1 MNDVLRSRA
10 RRKIPWDRKEFMS
23 SNFRVRVEHP
33 DGSTTSEVLPYPEVK
48 RRFPAAL
55 FEFLESRMPPPRVRP
70 KDEPRADGLL
80 PVYNNVSI
88 PRCVYKKQVIKKDQP
103 EAEPPAPQEVTAS
116 TADPSAEV
124 SPTTRSKLAS
134 ATSEGVPLK
143 DTNGRRRRKGKKRA
157 YVGLRRPGPKGR
169 LPKRKVSTRKRSA
182 DNLGDPN
189 MEESIQSVAD
199 SMKSMWTSSSDELEV
214 TIKTVPGISPR
225 CAKDFLKNI
234 YNPCSPQS
242 PLSQKTSPVTT
253 PSKRPD
259 VGQRFVEQKFEEM
272 VVIKDEPP
280 EDECSNELPKV
291 DNVRRSSRRSLI
303 TPPPRSKAMNNS
315 GGKENREDE
324 PPEDDSSSELP
335 KLDILRKS
343 SRRSLITPPSR
354 TKAMSNSGSN
364 ENREGAN
371 LSSNTRRSGSKA
383 QEGKV
388 TMSKKRRRSGNDIK
402 SPGCKRNTPL
412 RPRNSL
418 ENYFI
423 RQDIKPTP
431 DALHN
436 STNQRGIRGKMSMV
450 RVNSYETVSF
460 I

>member
-1 MNDVLRSRA
+1 
-10 RRKIPWDRKEFMS
+10 
-23 SNFRVRVEHP
+23 
-33 DGSTTSEVLPYPEVK
+33 
-48 RRFPAAL
+48 
-55 FEFLESRMPPPRVRP
+55 MPPPRVRP

-80 PVYNNVSI
+80 PVYNNVCSQLDQQLCGPICSGLFTGDFQVSI

-272 VVIKDEPP
+272 VVIKGERFLEDFYGQVLQNRFSPCSDEPP

-315 GGKENREDE
+315 GGKENREGVRAAFFHYCGQ
-324 PPEDDSSSELP
+324 
-335 KLDILRKS
+335 ILK
-343 SRRSLITPPSR
+343 
-354 TKAMSNSGSN
+354 
-364 ENREGAN
+364 
-371 LSSNTRRSGSKA
+371 
-383 QEGKV
+383 
-388 TMSKKRRRSGNDIK
+388 
-402 SPGCKRNTPL
+402 
-412 RPRNSL
+412 
-418 ENYFI
+418 
-423 RQDIKPTP
+423 
-431 DALHN
+431 
-436 STNQRGIRGKMSMV
+436 
-450 RVNSYETVSF
+450 
-460 I
+460 